1 MKHRKGCKLCLIL
14 KRGNS
19 REKER
24 NWFKS
29 AAVLV
34 HVHDKEE
41 YLRVLSVSLVIALG
55 FFAAAKSARNRK
67 GEGVCVVCSF
77 WGSVDNLRPNLP
89 AVVGHGLLSFVP
101 AINAFYSWKKTNW
114 IWIHAYI
121 FMHHCAF
128 SYTVCT
134 VQLCTP
140 AAAVWPWVELLSPS
154 IFRTERPTLVSL
166 IWQRRWVWIMTCKR
180 PSKCSV

>member
-19 REKER
+19 RAKER

-41 YLRVLSVSLVIALG
+41 YTHVLSVSFVIALG

-89 AVVGHGLLSFVP
+89 AVVGHGLLSLVP
-101 AINAFYSWKKTNW
+101 AINAFYSWKKTHLNSC
-114 IWIHAYI
+114 IH
-121 FMHHCAF
+121 FVEHHCAF
-128 SYTVCT
+128 SDTVYTVL
-134 VQLCTP
+134 LCTP

-154 IFRTERPTLVSL
+154 IFRRERPTLVSL
-166 IWQRRWVWIMTCKR
+166 I
-180 PSKCSV
+180 